1 MLQRPRFY
9 NILLSSRKDFRSN
22 LRLINSDVTRNTNL
36 LKNDINFSAMDLIPL
51 KKWDSRIAFF
61 WIFSCCLSLASSWGQ
76 HSKIFFHQLNINGTP
91 FTKSVNCL
99 LQDEYGFLWIGT
111 DEGLY
116 QYNGNEL
123 AVYQNDAFN
132 EQSISNNTVTKLA
145 EDGLGNLWI
154 GMESYLNHFDHASH
168 TFEYIYK
175 KSVRSAFRDS
185 QGNNWIGVKKRGL
198 SLVKARS
205 EGGTPSLVTDFNYQL
220 LPAEFLLN
228 KEIFSINED
237 QSGRI
242 WLATRQG
249 LFYVD
254 KDHIVRPSN
263 ITQGVLNI
271 FSVEDYFLMIR
282 SDNTILR
289 IGRDIAEPNQIQVI
303 EKNTAFVGQA
313 ILINAIEE
321 DANQTLWMG
330 TSKGL
335 FLGQKLKDHWLKHFT
350 KVALKENV
358 KGDLPSQKISAILRD
373 KNDNIWI
380 GTAKGLAKVNARSA
394 LFETNN
400 LKTELPSDDNHEINT
415 IYFDPQHNLWIA
427 VEGKGVLK
435 RTSPESTFQR
445 IELPANSIQRIKQS
459 STEDL
464 LLTSNTHLFKLLADG
479 KTTTIYQHQTGE
491 QRNAIVDFLDMG
503 EGEYWIGLWDQ
514 GLLIVSDESKLDNF
528 RSEIRDRL
536 TGFNISIFYKDKQGL
551 IWIGTRG
558 DGLVRIDLENKQFK
572 HYLPST
578 ETGLN
583 SQAIIC
589 IFEDSRQKLWLGT
602 RSGGISL
609 YDAHTDRFETYTK
622 SDGLPSNTISA
633 IVEDNKQQIWVS
645 TSDGLAKF
653 TEKENPAFISFGLED
668 GLINKKFNYKAGALD
683 PQNGR
688 IYFGSSDGYTCVNTS
703 LFQYSDLTAIT
714 AITEVKIHQKANE
727 VRHLQLAPHASTAF
741 DLNYQENNISISF
754 SALELTAPNK
764 VQYAYQMDGVNDY
777 WIYTDASNRTA
788 NYNKLP
794 HGQYRF
800 KVKSTNSDGLWNDQP
815 TTFAFIIHP
824 PFWLT
829 TSAYILYSLLSLLLI
844 GFSFFIIRRWYRLKQ
859 ELVLESMSR
868 TQEQQVNKMRMVF
881 FTNISHELRTPLTL
895 ILGSIE
901 KVMNSDNFRIGP
913 DTSRRIHNNA
923 LRIRRMINQMLDLR
937 KHDVGELRLQ
947 VQKGNLI
954 AAIQQIKNAF
964 NDYADKKEIEF
975 RIKTGE
981 DKIKGYYSREVLEK
995 ILFNLLSNAF
1005 KFTPVKGTIKI
1016 MLEVVKA
1023 QELAPELALSPIQ
1036 ASDKYFKCTVLD
1048 NGIGISE
1055 KDQQFIF
1062 DRFYQASDLPDNP
1075 LMGTGIGME
1084 LVKKLTAL
1092 HHGAITLQSELN
1104 EYTEISVYLPL
1115 SKKYYKEDIFLS
1127 QPPASKIKPQS
1138 PKIPILPPKVRIEP
1152 ANKVKYHQATI
1163 LVVEDNEELRH
1174 MIVTALGAFYNVKE
1188 ACNGKEGYEM
1198 AVQKSPDLILSDIMM
1213 PVEDGMSLLK
1223 KIKTNPDTAHLP
1235 FFMLTAKVA
1244 YDVKIESVSLG
1255 ADDFIEKPFSMD
1267 YLLWKIKNTLGVRDQ
1282 WKEKYS
1288 RVITAAASEVKT
1300 ESPDERFIKDLI
1312 CIIEKSIDN
1321 PLLNVEY
1328 LAAEV
1333 HMSRANLYRKLQSIA
1348 GESPVN
1354 FIKKIRLQRAT
1365 QLLEEGNLYIS
1376 EIGYMTGFNNQKYFS
1391 KCFRKTYGVGPQE
1404 YAKQYKEKQAESV
1417 LESQPP
1423 IVFQTELDETSIARS
1438 KPNKS

>member
-1 MLQRPRFY
+1 MGF
-9 NILLSSRKDFRSN
+9 
-22 LRLINSDVTRNTNL
+22 NL
-36 LKNDINFSAMDLIPL
+36 LGKWKGCIVFLGVLSICLPL
-51 KKWDSRIAFF
+51 TAV
-61 WIFSCCLSLASSWGQ
+61 WGQ
-76 HSKIFFHQLNINGTP
+76 PSKIFFHQLNINGTP

-99 LQDEYGFLWIGT
+99 LQDDYGFLWIGT

-123 AVYQNDAFN
+123 EVYQNDAFD
-132 EQSISNNTVTKLA
+132 EQSISNNTVNKLTK
-145 EDGLGNLWI
+145 GGRGKLWI
-154 GMESYLNHFDHASH
+154 GMESYLNHYDQAKRHFQ
-168 TFEYIYK
+168 YIYK
-175 KSVRSAFRDS
+175 NRVNSAFRDS
-185 QGNNWIGVKKRGL
+185 KGNNWIGVKKRGL
-198 SLVKARS
+198 SLMNAHS
-205 EGGTPSLVTDFNYQL
+205 EAMVPTPITDFNYDQL
-220 LPAEFLLN
+220 PKAFFLN
-228 KEIFSINED
+228 KEIQSIGED
-237 QSGRI
+237 HNGRI

-249 LFYVD
+249 LFYIDQNRVI
-254 KDHIVRPSN
+254 HPSN
-263 ITQGVLNI
+263 ITDGILQI
-271 FSVEDYFLMIR
+271 FPFEDCFLMVK

-289 IGRDIAEPNQIQVI
+289 IGRDIEEPSQLQVL
-303 EKNTAFVGQA
+303 ETYTTLVGQT
-313 ILINAIEE
+313 ILINALVE
-321 DANQTLWMG
+321 DANETLWMG

-335 FLGQKLKDHWLKHFT
+335 FLGRKTKEHWLKDFT
-350 KVALKENV
+350 KVEFKEEV
-358 KGDLPSQKISAILRD
+358 KGGLPSQKIRAILRD
-373 KNDNIWI
+373 KNDNIWL
-380 GTAKGLAKVNARSA
+380 GTAKGLVKVNARSA
-394 LFETNN
+394 LFQTNA
-400 LKTELPSDDNHEINT
+400 LRAVLPGEGNNKINA
-415 IYFDPQHNLWIA
+415 IHLDEQHHLWLA

-435 RTSPESTFQR
+435 SNSDQSDFQR
-445 IELPANSIQRIKQS
+445 LQLPSNDIERIRP
-459 STEDL
+459 STNQGL
-464 LLTSNTHLFKLLADG
+464 LLSSNTHLFKRQEDG
-479 KTTTIYQHQTGE
+479 LIHTIYQHQAGS
-491 QRNAIVDFLDMG
+491 QINAITDFLDMG
-503 EGEYWIGLWDQ
+503 EEEYWIGLWDQ
-514 GLLIVSDESKLDNF
+514 GLLIVSEPSKMDNF

-536 TGFNISIFYKDKQGL
+536 TGFNISIFHIDKQGL

-558 DGLVRIDLENKQFK
+558 DGLVRIDMENQIFK
-572 HYLPST
+572 HYLPSE
-578 ETGLN
+578 ETGLSSN
-583 SQAIIC
+583 AIIC
-589 IFEDSRQKLWLGT
+589 IFEDSLQNIWLGT
-602 RSGGISL
+602 RSGGINKYVPS
-609 YDAHTDRFETYTK
+609 TDRFEVYTQ

-633 IVEDNKQQIWVS
+633 IIEDNKQQIWVS

-653 TEKENPAFISFGLED
+653 TENENPAFISFGSED
-668 GLINKKFNYKAGALD
+668 GLINKKFNYNVGGLN

-688 IYFGSSDGYTCVNTS
+688 IYFGSTDGYTCVNTD
-703 LFQYSDLTAIT
+703 LFDYSDLTVLT
-714 AITEVKIHQKANE
+714 AITEVKIHQKGNE
-727 VRHLQLAPHASTAF
+727 VRHLQPTSQSIKAF
-741 DLNYQENNISISF
+741 ELNYQENNISISF

-788 NYNKLP
+788 NYNNLP

-800 KVKSTNSDGLWNDQP
+800 KVKSTNSDGQWNEQP
-815 TTFAFIIHP
+815 TTFAFTIHP
-824 PFWLT
+824 PFWKT
-829 TSAYILYSLLSLLLI
+829 NTAYFLYTLLSLLLI
-844 GFSFFIIRRWYRLKQ
+844 SFSLFIIRRWYRLKQ

-954 AAIQQIKNAF
+954 EAVQQVKNAF

-1016 MLEVVKA
+1016 ILEVVKA
-1023 QELAPELALSPIQ
+1023 EQLAPGLQLSPRQ
-1036 ASDKYFKCTVLD
+1036 GTDEYFKCTVLD

-1062 DRFYQASDLPDNP
+1062 DRFYQAGDLPDNP

-1084 LVKKLTAL
+1084 LVKKLTDL
-1092 HHGAITLQSELN
+1092 HHGAITLQSKLN

-1115 SKKYYKEDIFLS
+1115 SKKYYKGDTLLS
-1127 QPPASKIKPQS
+1127 KPPASKIKPLQ
-1138 PKIPILPPKVRIEP
+1138 PKFPILPPVEAKQLTT
-1152 ANKVKYHQATI
+1152 KMKYHQPTI
-1163 LVVEDNEELRH
+1163 LVVEDNEELRL
-1174 MIVTALGAFYNVKE
+1174 MIVDALSAIYNVKE
-1188 ACNGKEGYEM
+1188 ATNGKEGYEM
-1198 AVQKSPDLILSDIMM
+1198 AVHKQPDLILSDIMM
-1213 PVEDGMSLLK
+1213 PVEDGISLLK
-1223 KIKTNPDTAHLP
+1223 KIKTNPETAHLP

-1244 YDVKIESVSLG
+1244 YEIKIESVSLG

-1267 YLLWKIKNTLGVRDQ
+1267 YLRWKIKNALEVRDQ

-1288 RVITAAASEVKT
+1288 RVITAAPSEVKT
-1300 ESPDERFIKDLI
+1300 ESPDEQFIKNLI

-1321 PLLNVEY
+1321 PLLNVEF

-1333 HMSRANLYRKLQSIA
+1333 HMSRANLYRKLQRIA

-1354 FIKKIRLQRAT
+1354 FIKKIRLQRAV

-1391 KCFRKTYGVGPQE
+1391 KCFRKAYGIGPLE
-1404 YAKQYKEKQAESV
+1404 YAKQHKEKLNAEN
-1417 LESQPP
+1417 PDAY
-1423 IVFQTELDETSIARS
+1423 QTEIDQHLTEASKAILLDKYGLSDES
-1438 KPNKS
+1438 

>member
-1 MLQRPRFY
+1 MSF
-9 NILLSSRKDFRSN
+9 
-22 LRLINSDVTRNTNL
+22 NL
-36 LKNDINFSAMDLIPL
+36 LGKSNGRIVFWGILSICLPL
-51 KKWDSRIAFF
+51 TVV
-61 WIFSCCLSLASSWGQ
+61 WGQ
-76 HSKIFFHQLNINGTP
+76 RSKIFFHQLNINGTP

-99 LQDEYGFLWIGT
+99 LQDDYGFLWIGT

-123 AVYQNDAFN
+123 EVYQNDAFDA
-132 EQSISNNTVTKLA
+132 QSISNNTVNRLTEA
-145 EDGLGNLWI
+145 GRGNLWI
-154 GMESYLNHFDHASH
+154 GMESYLNHYDHTKRH
-168 TFEYIYK
+168 FQYIYK
-175 KSVRSAFRDS
+175 NRVNSAFRDS
-185 QGNNWIGVKKRGL
+185 QGNNWIGGKKRGL
-198 SLVKARS
+198 SLITAHTGA
-205 EGGTPSLVTDFNYQL
+205 ELPTPITDFNYDQL
-220 LPAEFLLN
+220 PKTFFLN
-228 KEIFSINED
+228 KEILSIGED
-237 QSGRI
+237 RNGRI

-249 LFYVD
+249 LFYVGQD
-254 KDHIVRPSN
+254 RVIYPSS
-263 ITQGVLNI
+263 ITEGILKI
-271 FSVEDYFLMIR
+271 FPFEDYFLMVQ
-282 SDNTILR
+282 SDNTLLR
-289 IGRDIAEPNQIQVI
+289 IARDIAEPSQIQIV
-303 EKNTAFVGQA
+303 ETYTALVGQT
-313 ILINAIEE
+313 ILINALAE

-335 FLGQKLKDHWLKHFT
+335 FLGKKSKDSWLKDFT
-350 KVALKENV
+350 KVELKEEV
-358 KGDLPSQKISAILRD
+358 KGDLPSQKIRAILRD
-373 KNDNIWI
+373 KNDNIWL

-394 LFETNN
+394 LFQTNTLQGQLSGEGN
-400 LKTELPSDDNHEINT
+400 NKIKAIHFDD
-415 IYFDPQHNLWIA
+415 QHRLWLA
-427 VEGKGVLK
+427 VEEKGVYKSQADL
-435 RTSPESTFQR
+435 SNFQR
-445 IELPANSIQRIKQS
+445 LPLPGTGIQRIKS
-459 STEDL
+459 STNESL
-464 LLTSNTHLFKLLADG
+464 LLSSNTHLFKLEADG
-479 KTTTIYQHQTGE
+479 QIQTIYQHQTNA

-503 EGEYWIGLWDQ
+503 EGEYWLGLWDE
-514 GLLIVSDESKLDNF
+514 GLLIVSGPAKLDNF

-536 TGFNISIFYKDKQGL
+536 TGFNISIFHRDEQGL
-551 IWIGTRG
+551 IWVGTRG
-558 DGLVRIDLENKQFK
+558 DGLVRIDMENQTFK
-572 HYLPST
+572 HYLPSA
-578 ETGLN
+578 ETGL
-583 SQAIIC
+583 SSKAIIC
-589 IFEDSRQKLWLGT
+589 IFEDSRQNIWLGT
-602 RSGGISL
+602 RSGGINK
-609 YDAHTDRFETYTK
+609 YDASTDRFEVYTQ

-633 IVEDNKQQIWVS
+633 IIEDNKQQIWVS

-653 TEKENPAFISFGLED
+653 TESENPAFISFGLED
-668 GLINKKFNYKAGALD
+668 GLINKKFNYNVGELN

-688 IYFGSSDGYTCVNTS
+688 IYFGSTDGFTCVNTD
-703 LFQYSDLTAIT
+703 LFDYSDLTVLT
-714 AITEVKIHQKANE
+714 AITEVKIHQKGNE
-727 VRHLQLAPHASTAF
+727 VRHLQLTPQSINAF
-741 DLNYQENNISISF
+741 ELNYQENNISISF

-764 VQYAYQMDGVNDY
+764 VQYAYQMEGVNDY

-788 NYNKLP
+788 NYNNLP

-800 KVKSTNSDGLWNDQP
+800 KVKSTNSDGQWNEQP

-824 PFWLT
+824 PFWKT
-829 TSAYILYSLLSLLLI
+829 TAAYFCYTILSLLLL
-844 GFSFFIIRRWYRLKQ
+844 GFSGFIVRRWYRLKQ

-901 KVMNSDNFRIGP
+901 KVMNNDNFRIGP
-913 DTSRRIHNNA
+913 DTSLRIHNNA

-954 AAIQQIKNAF
+954 EAIQQIKNAF

-975 RIKTGE
+975 RIKTGD
-981 DKIKGYYSREVLEK
+981 DKIMGYYSREVLEK

-1016 MLEVVKA
+1016 ILEVVKA
-1023 QELAPELALSPIQ
+1023 EKLAPGLQLSPLQ
-1036 ASDKYFKCTVLD
+1036 STDEYFKCTVLD

-1092 HHGAITLQSELN
+1092 HHGAITLQSKLN
-1104 EYTEISVYLPL
+1104 KYTEVSVYLPL
-1115 SKKYYKEDIFLS
+1115 SKKYYKGDTLL
-1127 QPPASKIKPQS
+1127 PKPLANKIKPLQAR
-1138 PKIPILPPKVRIEP
+1138 IPILPPVE
-1152 ANKVKYHQATI
+1152 NKQLTTKMKYHQPTI
-1163 LVVEDNEELRH
+1163 LVVEDNEELRL
-1174 MIVTALGAFYNVKE
+1174 MIVDALSAIYNVKE
-1188 ACNGKEGYEM
+1188 ASNGKEGYEM
-1198 AVQKSPDLILSDIMM
+1198 AMDKQPDLILSDIMM
-1213 PVEDGMSLLK
+1213 PVEDGISLLK

-1244 YDVKIESVSLG
+1244 FEIKMESVSLG

-1267 YLLWKIKNTLGVRDQ
+1267 YLRWKIKNALEVRDQ

-1288 RVITAAASEVKT
+1288 RVITAAPSEVKT

-1321 PLLNVEY
+1321 PLLNVEF

-1354 FIKKIRLQRAT
+1354 FIKKIRLQRAV

-1391 KCFRKTYGVGPQE
+1391 KCFRKAYGIGPLD
-1404 YAKQYKEKQAESV
+1404 YAKQHKEKLDAEN
-1417 LESQPP
+1417 PDAY
-1423 IVFQTELDETSIARS
+1423 QTEIDQHLTEASKAILLDKYGLSDES
-1438 KPNKS
+1438 